1 MNQPV
6 HIELKDPLHGKLY
19 ITTLERGLPEFT
31 TDLWTGAGF
40 MEYHLE
46 VDGKIKGLSLKVD

>member
-31 TDLWTGAGF
+31 TDL
-40 MEYHLE
+40 
-46 VDGKIKGLSLKVD
+46 